1 MTDQKDPPW
10 YDYLGAA
17 ERAEVRRLVA
27 EVERLQGHM
36 RALADTSVDRDTAGI
51 FKGMWQGSERECEQ
65 LRAEIERLNGVVDS
79 WVDINNAAGVTLR
92 AQEAE
97 IDRLKADIRWWENQY
112 GLGQAEIERLKALVK
127 ELADEL
133 DVLVEARYS
142 GTKGY
147 PSEQRRYERDI
158 EPVKRARAAL
168 EDKP

>member
-65 LRAEIERLNGVVDS
+65 LRAEIERL
-79 WVDINNAAGVTLR
+79 T
-92 AQEAE
+92 E
-97 IDRLKADIRWWENQY
+97 ENSC
-112 GLGQAEIERLKALVK
+112 LVSERIENEAEIERLTKIAQKAC
-127 ELADEL
+127 DETFEKQTEINQL
-133 DVLVEARYS
+133 
-142 GTKGY
+142 
-147 PSEQRRYERDI
+147 
-158 EPVKRARAAL
+158 RAAL
-168 EDKP
+168 EPKPDLRALLPELAVIRQVMKEPKP

>member
-97 IDRLKADIRWWENQY
+97 IERLTEEQRAVLKHVEELR
-112 GLGQAEIERLKALVK
+112 AEIERLNCALRRG
-127 ELADEL
+127 
-133 DVLVEARYS
+133 EA
-142 GTKGY
+142 
-147 PSEQRRYERDI
+147 
-158 EPVKRARAAL
+158 
-168 EDKP
+168 

>member
-92 AQEAE
+92 AQ
-97 IDRLKADIRWWENQY
+97 D
-112 GLGQAEIERLKALVK
+112 AEIERLKALVK

>member
-1 MTDQKDPPW
+1 MMQFGDDTQTHD
-10 YDYLGAA
+10 LAR
-17 ERAEVRRLVA
+17 ENETLRA

-97 IDRLKADIRWWENQY
+97 IERLQHENMRLQTANDYAFDPRDGELSKLNREVDRLRA
-112 GLGQAEIERLKALVK
+112 AV
-127 ELADEL
+127 
-133 DVLVEARYS
+133 VLIAS
-142 GTKGY
+142 GGTKY
-147 PSEQRRYERDI
+147 DSAADLIRI
-158 EPVKRARAAL
+158 ARAAL
-168 EDKP
+168 DTKP